1 MDELTERQSAILSFI
16 ARHCRDNGY
25 PPTVREIGMGV
36 GLASPST
43 VHAHLAKLESAG
55 HIRRDPTK
63 PRAMFVCHA
72 SATTEV
78 VAPPAIPAPPTA
90 EALPLVGSV
99 AAGVPRLAE
108 EHVEDW
114 VTTPFEGDFVLRVTG
129 ESMRDAGILDGDL
142 VVVRRADTARDGEIV
157 VAMIEDEATVKR
169 LRRHDGRVHLM
180 PENEAFAPIVVDEV
194 VLSGVVVGV
203 LRKL

>member
-16 ARHCRDNGY
+16 ERHCRDTGY
-25 PPTVREIGMGV
+25 PPTVREIGLGV

-63 PRAMFVCHA
+63 PRAMLVNQA
-72 SATTEV
+72 PAAAGAPAAPSA
-78 VAPPAIPAPPTA
+78 AA
-90 EALPLVGSV
+90 ALPLVGSV

-157 VAMIEDEATVKR
+157 VAMIDDEATVKR
-169 LRRHDGRVHLM
+169 LRRRDGRVHLM
-180 PENEAFAPIVVDEV
+180 PENDAFTPIVVDEV
-194 VLSGVVVGV
+194 ALSGVVVGV

>member
-16 ARHCRDNGY
+16 ERHCRDNGY
-25 PPTVREIGMGV
+25 PPTVREIGLGV

-63 PRAMFVCHA
+63 PRAMFVRQA
-72 SATTEV
+72 A
-78 VAPPAIPAPPTA
+78 PTA
-90 EALPLVGSV
+90 EALAAAPAPSAAALPLVGSV

-114 VTTPFEGDFVLRVTG
+114 VTTPFEGDFVLRVAG

-169 LRRHDGRVHLM
+169 LRRRDGRVHLM

>member
-1 MDELTERQSAILSFI
+1 MDELTERQTAILAFI

-25 PPTVREIGMGV
+25 PPTVREIGLGV

-55 HIRRDPTK
+55 HIKRDPTK
-63 PRAMFVCHA
+63 PRAMFVCQ
-72 SATTEV
+72 TTTTTTV
-78 VAPPAIPAPPTA
+78 VEAPAPSA
-90 EALPLVGSV
+90 AALPLVGSV

-114 VTTPFEGDFVLRVTG
+114 VTTPFEGDFILRVTG

-169 LRRHDGRVHLM
+169 LLRKDGRVHLM
-180 PENEAFAPIVVDEV
+180 PENDAFEPIVADEV
-194 VLSGVVVGV
+194 ILSGVVVGV